1 MSIRRETECALGT
14 ITPVTTGKG
23 IRYRLRAT
31 IDGKRESLGC
41 FDTIDEARAQSQ
53 AYFEVLHDHSKS
65 LTVAAWGRQWLDDR
79 EGRGTHRSIKDT
91 RALWD
96 RHIFPSAL
104 APLTLRSVKQRHVQ
118 EWLRELTTQRATQG
132 PRKDKPLAEQTVR
145 NALIALSSAFSEA
158 VAAGRA
164 SGNPCKGVRVPRQA
178 RTDEDWTYLTNDEIR
193 ALFDLPDLP
202 AKQRAAFTVAI
213 YAGMRAGE
221 IWGLRWE
228 DVDFDER
235 EILVRHSFDGP
246 TKAGKVR
253 RIPMLP
259 PVLEELARWRRRGDV
274 TRAAGLV
281 FHARDGAMH
290 AKGYDAQWSKKW
302 RSAAAI
308 RPEVRFHDLRHTCAS
323 HLIMGT
329 WGRAW
334 RLEEVQVVLG
344 HASRTTTERYA
355 RLAPDSIR
363 RVANEA
369 TEQWSD
375 DSKVAP
381 GLVNDWSPPNSPYIQ
396 VPETT
401 EPPIGL
407 EPTTYGLRNRCS
419 TN

>member
-1 MSIRRETECALGT
+1 MSVRRRIDCALGT
-14 ITPVTTGKG
+14 ITPITTEKR

-41 FDTIDEARAQSQ
+41 FDTVDEARAQSQ
-53 AYFEVLHDHSKS
+53 AYYELLHDHSKS

-79 EGRGTHRSIKDT
+79 EGRGTHRSAKDT
-91 RALWD
+91 GALRD
-96 RHIFPSAL
+96 RHIFPSGL
-104 APLTLRSVKQRHVQ
+104 ASITLRSVKQRHVQ
-118 EWLRELTTQRATQG
+118 EWIRELITQRATHGQ
-132 PRKDKPLAEQTVR
+132 RKGKPLAEQTVR
-145 NALIALSSAFSEA
+145 NALNALSSAFSDA

-164 SGNPCKGVRVPRQA
+164 SGNPCKGVRVPRQP

-193 ALFDLPDLP
+193 AVFDLPDLP
-202 AKQRAAFTVAI
+202 SKQRTAFTVAI

-221 IWGLRWE
+221 IWGLRWA

-235 EILVRHSFDGP
+235 EILVRYSFDGP
-246 TKAGKVR
+246 TKGGKVR

-259 PVLEELARWRRRGDV
+259 PVLEELTRWRRRDDV

-290 AKGYDAQWSKKW
+290 TKGYDAQWARKW
-302 RSAAAI
+302 RSAAAL

-355 RLAPDSIR
+355 LPRRTSAFNEVSPLRLASVGR
-363 RVANEA
+363 
-369 TEQWSD
+369 T
-375 DSKVAP
+375 
-381 GLVNDWSPPNSPYIQ
+381 
-396 VPETT
+396 
-401 EPPIGL
+401 
-407 EPTTYGLRNRCS
+407 
-419 TN
+419 

>member
-1 MSIRRETECALGT
+1 MRPGHDH
-14 ITPVTTGKG
+14 PVTTGKG

-53 AYFEVLHDHSKS
+53 AYFELLHDHSKS

-79 EGRGTHRSIKDT
+79 EERGTHRSIKDT

-118 EWLRELTTQRATQG
+118 EWLRELIAQRATQG

-145 NALIALSSAFSEA
+145 NALNALSSAFSDA

-164 SGNPCKGVRVPRQA
+164 GGNPCKGVRVPRQA

-213 YAGMRAGE
+213 YTGLRAGE

-246 TKAGKVR
+246 TKG
-253 RIPMLP
+253 
-259 PVLEELARWRRRGDV
+259 E
-274 TRAAGLV
+274 
-281 FHARDGAMH
+281 
-290 AKGYDAQWSKKW
+290 
-302 RSAAAI
+302 RS
-308 RPEVRFHDLRHTCAS
+308 V
-323 HLIMGT
+323 
-329 WGRAW
+329 
-334 RLEEVQVVLG
+334 
-344 HASRTTTERYA
+344 ASRCSRLYSRSSRAGGAETTSRGRQASSFT
-355 RLAPDSIR
+355 
-363 RVANEA
+363 
-369 TEQWSD
+369 
-375 DSKVAP
+375 
-381 GLVNDWSPPNSPYIQ
+381 
-396 VPETT
+396 PET
-401 EPPIGL
+401 EPCTPRDMTRGGPRNGVLRPASGL
-407 EPTTYGLRNRCS
+407 ACVS
-419 TN
+419 TIFGIRAQAI

>member
-1 MSIRRETECALGT
+1 MSARSKIECALGT
-14 ITPVTTGKG
+14 ITPITTGKG

-31 IDGKRESLGC
+31 IDAKRESLGC
-41 FDTIDEARAQSQ
+41 FDTIEEARAQSQ
-53 AYFEVLHDHSKS
+53 AYFELLHDHSKT

-79 EGRGTHRSIKDT
+79 EGRGTHRSVKDT

-118 EWLRELTTQRATQG
+118 EWVRELTTRRATHG
-132 PRKDKPLAEQTVR
+132 PRKGKPLAEQTVR
-145 NALIALSSAFSEA
+145 NALNALSSAFSDA
-158 VAAGRA
+158 VVAAKAGR
-164 SGNPCKGVRVPRQA
+164 NPCKGVRVPRQA
-178 RTDEDWTYLTNDEIR
+178 RTDEDWTYLTSEEITT
-193 ALFDLPDLP
+193 LLNLPGLP
-202 AKQRAAFTVAI
+202 AKQRTAFIVAI
-213 YAGMRAGE
+213 FTGMRAGE

-228 DVDFDER
+228 EVDLEER
-235 EILVRHSFDGP
+235 EILIRYSFDGP
-246 TKAGKVR
+246 TKGGKVR
-253 RIPMLP
+253 RIPILP
-259 PVLEELARWRRRGDV
+259 PVLEALALWKRRDDV

-290 AKGYDAQWSKKW
+290 TTGYDAQWSKKW
-302 RSAAAI
+302 RCAAGI
-308 RPEVRFHDLRHTCAS
+308 RADVRFHDLRHTCAS

-369 TEQWSD
+369 IEQWSD
-375 DSKVAP
+375 DSKAAR
-381 GLVNDWSPPNSPYIQ
+381 GLVNDWSTPISPYTQ
-396 VPETT
+396 VPEIM
-401 EPPIGL
+401 EPPIRVEL
-407 EPTTYGLRNRCS
+407 MTYGLRNRCS

>member
-1 MSIRRETECALGT
+1 MSPRSKIDCALGT
-14 ITPVTTGKG
+14 ITPITTGEG
-23 IRYRLRAT
+23 LRYRLRAT

-41 FDTIDEARAQSQ
+41 FDTVDEARAQSQ
-53 AYFEVLHDHSKS
+53 AYFELLTDHSKS
-65 LTVAAWGRQWLDDR
+65 LTVAAWGRLWLDDR

-96 RHIFPSAL
+96 RHIFPSGL
-104 APLTLRSVKQRHVQ
+104 APITLRSVKQRHVQ
-118 EWLRELTTQRATQG
+118 EWLRELITQRATHG
-132 PRKDKPLAEQTVR
+132 PRKGKPLAEQTVR
-145 NALIALSSAFSEA
+145 NALNALSSAFSDA
-158 VAAGRA
+158 VGAGKA

-193 ALFDLPDLP
+193 AVFDLPDLP
-202 AKQRAAFTVAI
+202 AKHRTAFAVAI
-213 YAGMRAGE
+213 YTGMRAGE

-228 DVDFDER
+228 DVDFEER
-235 EILVRHSFDGP
+235 EILVRYSFDGP
-246 TKAGKVR
+246 TKGGKVR

-259 PVLEELARWRRRGDV
+259 PVFEKLALWRRRDDV

-290 AKGYDAQWSKKW
+290 TKGYDAQWAKKW
-302 RSAAAI
+302 RSAAGI
-308 RPEVRFHDLRHTCAS
+308 RSQVRFHDLRHTCAS

-369 TEQWSD
+369 IEQWSD
-375 DSKVAP
+375 DSKAAL
-381 GLVNDWSPPNSPYIQ
+381 GLVNDWSTPISPYTQ
-396 VPETT
+396 VLEKT
-401 EPPIGL
+401 EPPIRVEL
-407 EPTTYGLRNRCS
+407 MTYGLRNRCS